1 MDRRTIRD
9 AAAAV
14 AAGAAVLLL
23 ADLSLGW
30 YSVDVSSAGVVGIK
44 ASSSGWTNLGLV
56 AGLAAIAML
65 IYMIRPVCHSGV
77 VDLAQAAVTSG
88 LGFVVLGFT
97 IAAALTGT
105 ATVAVPE
112 TAIQVGSKLWP
123 SYAGIGL
130 AGIVVVA
137 TLTALGE
144 VARGA
149 TAAPPGLRRR
159 AASA

>member
-30 YSVDVSSAGVVGIK
+30 YSVDVSSAGVVWVT

-65 IYMIRPVCHSGV
+65 IYMIRPVRHSGV
-77 VDLAQAAVTSG
+77 IDLAQAAITSG

-97 IAAALTGT
+97 MAAALTGSASVT
-105 ATVAVPE
+105 APE
-112 TAIQVGSKLWP
+112 TTIKVGSKLWP
-123 SYAGIGL
+123 SYMGIGL
-130 AGIVVVA
+130 SGIVA
-137 TLTALGE
+137 
-144 VARGA
+144 
-149 TAAPPGLRRR
+149 
-159 AASA
+159 